1 MTRDDIARVVGYIR
15 VSTAE
20 QGRSGLGLE
29 AQKSAIVADCQRRGW
44 ELIAIYQ
51 DVASGKSTNGRHELG
66 KALDDLAARRAD
78 GLMVAKLDRLS
89 RSIVDFGRVLKL
101 AKRHGWALVILDL
114 DLDTSTPTGKLMAN
128 ILISVAEW
136 ERDVIASRT
145 KVALEAKRAAGGRL
159 GREREIPVEVERRIT
174 RMRKRGMSFQAI
186 AAKLTEDRVPTPGG
200 QDAWSWRTVS
210 TVVRRQI
217 EEPVKK
223 RSRRVIF
230 D

>member
-29 AQKSAIVADCQRRGW
+29 AQQSAIVADCQRRGW
-44 ELIAIYQ
+44 ELTAIYR

-159 GREREIPVEVERRIT
+159 GRERQVPADVERRIT

-186 AAKLTEDRVPTPGG
+186 AAKLTEDSVPTPSG
-200 QDAWSWRTVS
+200 QDALVLEDCQHGR
-210 TVVRRQI
+210 
-217 EEPVKK
+217 P
-223 RSRRVIF
+223 
-230 D
+230 